1 MLCEAKAFI
10 ASKSL
15 EKKEENR
22 VYIYCHQLT
31 MPLEFFQWINHKRLI
46 ILVTWGLKV
55 HVYCLYSGQ
64 TATAYILCV
73 CDEKKYC
80 LFTYMPTQ
88 VVKSFQVWKLAQW
101 CCCYVITWELLFF
114 SIQTLFM
121 HHYSASYVNK
131 FLGGKTIRIIKCKQT
146 FLYDCCA
153 GFLCIV

>member
-64 TATAYILCV
+64 TATAYMCLWW
-73 CDEKKYC
+73 KKYC
-80 LFTYMPTQ
+80 LFTYRPSQ
-88 VVKSFQVWKLAQW
+88 VVKSFQVWKLAQ
-101 CCCYVITWELLFF
+101 CCCYVIKWELSYFF
-114 SIQTLFM
+114 FLIKTLCM
-121 HHYSASYVNK
+121 YYYSASYVNK
-131 FLGGKTIRIIKCKQT
+131 FLGGKTIRIIKSKQT
-146 FLYDCCA
+146 FLNDCCA

>member
-1 MLCEAKAFI
+1 MKINIHINLTKWLILAQNTRYIIVSLRLPYPYHSYVFFMLCEAKAFI

-64 TATAYILCV
+64 TATAYIRNRILT
-73 CDEKKYC
+73 KRC
-80 LFTYMPTQ
+80 LPEVSVLRYEDKIKF
-88 VVKSFQVWKLAQW
+88 KSFFAFVVMDFTAW
-101 CCCYVITWELLFF
+101 F
-114 SIQTLFM
+114 
-121 HHYSASYVNK
+121 NR
-131 FLGGKTIRIIKCKQT
+131 LG
-146 FLYDCCA
+146 L
-153 GFLCIV
+153 